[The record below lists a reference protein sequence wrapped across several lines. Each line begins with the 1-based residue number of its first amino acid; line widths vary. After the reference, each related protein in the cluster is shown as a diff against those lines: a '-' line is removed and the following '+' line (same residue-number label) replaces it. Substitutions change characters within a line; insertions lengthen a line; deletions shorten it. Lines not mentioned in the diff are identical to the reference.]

1 MNYVLDT
8 NILLI
13 YLRDQ
18 ETKKAIESN
27 YKLFSNN
34 NNLVISTVTL
44 GEIKSIAKRNKWGV
58 KKLAVVET
66 LLNKLIVVGISF
78 EEMIETYAEIDT
90 FSQGKHQTKKLD
102 LSARNMGKNDLWIAS
117 TAVVTSSKLITTDI
131 DFQHLTGVYLDLVL
145 VKQVSKQK

>member
-1 MNYVLDT
+1 VNYVLDT